1 MLLTLEA
8 LFLRSLASK
17 MEVVKDLDKW
27 TFVDDSIV
35 TIGTFDGVHRGH
47 KKLLEKLSQFKS
59 QKGGKNVVF
68 TFEPHP
74 RKVLFPD
81 QTDLQLLSNLDEK
94 IELIKK
100 EGIDI
105 TIVYPFTTAFSQIE
119 PEKFIKEILVEKLK
133 VKTLVIGYDH
143 KFGKDRKGDI
153 NTFKANAGKYGYE
166 VFEIP
171 AEEINDINIS
181 STKIRKALFDGDV
194 QSAAEFLGYT
204 YFINGYIVHG
214 KKLGKKISFPTANI
228 VLPDKDKLVPKN
240 GVYLVGVEV
249 EGFKGY
255 GMMNVGTNPTT
266 DTDEKTKLEVNIFNF
281 DKDIYGE
288 LIKVEFIQR
297 LRDEMKFNSIEE
309 LITAIKND
317 EINCK
322 RILNIS

>member
-1 MLLTLEA
+1 
-8 LFLRSLASK
+8 
-17 MEVVKDLDKW
+17 MEVVKDLNNW
-27 TFVDDSIV
+27 NFVDNSIL
-35 TIGTFDGVHRGH
+35 TIGTFDGVHLGH
-47 KKLLEKLSQFKS
+47 KKLLKRLNQIKAEKEGKS
-59 QKGGKNVVF
+59 VVF
-68 TFEPHP
+68 TFDPHP

-81 QTDLQLLSNLDEK
+81 QKDLQLLSNLDEK

-105 TIVYPFTTAFSQIE
+105 VIVYPFTTAFSHIE
-119 PEKFIKEILVEKLK
+119 PEKFIKETLVEKLK

-153 NTFKANAGKYGYE
+153 NTFKANASKYGYE
-166 VFEIP
+166 VEEIP

-181 STKIRKALFDGDV
+181 STKIRKSLFDGDV
-194 QSAAEFLGYT
+194 KEASAFLGYT
-204 YFINGYIVHG
+204 YFINGYVVHG

-249 EGFKGY
+249 KGFKGY

-266 DTDEKTKLEVNIFNF
+266 DTDEKIKLEVNIFNF

-288 LIKVEFIQR
+288 AIKVEFIER
-297 LRDEMKFNSIEE
+297 LRDEKKFNSIEE
-309 LITAIKND
+309 LIAAIKND

>member
-1 MLLTLEA
+1 
-8 LFLRSLASK
+8 
-17 MEVVKDLDKW
+17 MEVVKNLDNWKS
-27 TFVDDSIV
+27 VDNSIV

-47 KKLLEKLSQFKS
+47 KKLLRRLNQIKDE
-59 QKGGKNVVF
+59 KGGKSVVF
-68 TFEPHP
+68 TFDPHP

-81 QTDLQLLSNLDEK
+81 QKDLQLLSNLDEK
-94 IELIKK
+94 IELIGK

-105 TIVYPFTTAFSQIE
+105 VIIYPFTTAFSQIE

-153 NTFKANAGKYGYE
+153 NTFKANASKYGYE
-166 VFEIP
+166 VEEIP
-171 AEEINDINIS
+171 AEEINAINIS
-181 STKIRKALFDGDV
+181 STKIRKSLFDGDV
-194 QSAAEFLGYT
+194 KEASAFLGYT
-204 YFINGYIVHG
+204 YFINGYVVHG

-266 DTDEKTKLEVNIFNF
+266 DTDEKIKLEVNIFNF

-288 LIKVEFIQR
+288 AIKVEFIER
-297 LRDEMKFNSIEE
+297 LRDEKKFNSIEE
-309 LITAIKND
+309 LIAAIKND

-322 RILNIS
+322 RILNMS

>member
-1 MLLTLEA
+1 
-8 LFLRSLASK
+8 
-17 MEVVKDLDKW
+17 MEVVKDLDNW
-27 TFVDDSIV
+27 SFVDDSIV

-47 KKLLEKLSQFKS
+47 KKLLQKLIQIRSV
-59 QKGGKNVVF
+59 KGGKTVVF

-81 QTDLQLLSNLDEK
+81 QTDLQLLSNLEEK

-105 TIVYPFTTAFSQIE
+105 VIVFPFTKAFSQIE
-119 PEKFIKEILVEKLK
+119 PEKFIREILVEKLK

-153 NTFKANAGKYGYE
+153 NTFKEYSDKYNFSVE
-166 VFEIP
+166 EIP

-181 STKIRKALFDGDV
+181 STKIRKSLFEGDIKGA
-194 QSAAEFLGYT
+194 SAFLGYN
-204 YFINGYIVHG
+204 YFINGIVVHG
-214 KKLGKKISFPTANI
+214 KKLGKTISFPTANI
-228 VLPDKDKLVPKN
+228 AIADRDKLIPKN

-249 EGFKGY
+249 EDFKGF

-266 DTDEKTKLEVNIFNF
+266 DSDEKLKLEVNIFNF
-281 DKDIYGE
+281 DKDIYGHF
-288 LIKVEFIQR
+288 IKVEFIER
-297 LRDEMKFNSIEE
+297 LRDGKKFNSIEE

-322 RILNIS
+322 RILNI

>member
-1 MLLTLEA
+1 
-8 LFLRSLASK
+8 
-17 MEVVKDLDKW
+17 MEVVKNLDNW
-27 TFVDDSIV
+27 SFVDNSIV

-47 KKLLEKLSQFKS
+47 KKLLQRLQQIKAKN
-59 QKGGKNVVF
+59 GGKSVVF
-68 TFEPHP
+68 TFDPHP

-81 QTDLQLLSNLDEK
+81 QRDLQLLSNLDEK
-94 IELIKK
+94 IELISR
-100 EGIDI
+100 ENIDI
-105 TIVYPFTTAFSQIE
+105 VIVYPFTTAFSHIE

-153 NTFKANAGKYGYE
+153 NTFKANASKYGYE
-166 VFEIP
+166 VEEIP

-194 QSAAEFLGYT
+194 KNAAAFLGYN
-204 YFINGYIVHG
+204 YFINGIVVHG
-214 KKLGKKISFPTANI
+214 KKLAKTLNFPTANI
-228 VLPDKDKLVPKN
+228 VIPDADKLIPKH

-249 EGFKGY
+249 EGFKGF

-266 DTDEKTKLEVNIFNF
+266 DTDEKLKLEVNIFNF
-281 DKDIYGE
+281 DKDIYGRE
-288 LIKVEFIQR
+288 IKVEFMER
-297 LRDEMKFNSIEE
+297 LRDEIKFNSIEE
-309 LITAIKND
+309 LVAAIKND

>member
-1 MLLTLEA
+1 
-8 LFLRSLASK
+8 
-17 MEVVKDLDKW
+17 MEVVKDLDNW
-27 TFVDDSIV
+27 SFVDDSII

-47 KKLLEKLSQFKS
+47 KKLLQMLDQIKAKN
-59 QKGGKNVVF
+59 GGKSVVF

-81 QTDLQLLSNLDEK
+81 QTDLKLLSNLDEK
-94 IELIKK
+94 IELI
-100 EGIDI
+100 EREQIDAV
-105 TIVYPFTTAFSQIE
+105 IVYPFTTHFSQIE

-153 NTFKANAGKYGYE
+153 NTFKNASGKYGFDVY
-166 VFEIP
+166 EIP

-194 QSAAEFLGYT
+194 KNASAFLGYD
-204 YFINGYIVHG
+204 YFINGIVVHG
-214 KKLGKKISFPTANI
+214 KKLGKTISFPTANI
-228 VLPDKDKLVPKN
+228 AIPDADKMIPKN

-249 EGFKGY
+249 EDFKGF

-266 DTDEKTKLEVNIFNF
+266 DKDEKLKLEVNIFNF
-281 DKDIYGE
+281 DKDIYGRF
-288 LIKVEFIQR
+288 IKVEFIER
-297 LRDEMKFNSIEE
+297 LRDEKKFNSIEE

-317 EINCK
+317 ETNCK

>member
-1 MLLTLEA
+1 
-8 LFLRSLASK
+8 
-17 MEVVKDLDKW
+17 MEVVKNLDNW
-27 TFVDDSIV
+27 SSVDDSIV

-47 KKLLEKLSQFKS
+47 KKLLQKLIQISR
-59 QKGGKNVVF
+59 QKGGKSVVF
-68 TFEPHP
+68 TFDPHP

-81 QTDLQLLSNLDEK
+81 QKDLQLLSNPDEK
-94 IELIKK
+94 TELISK
-100 EGIDI
+100 EGIDAV
-105 TIVYPFTTAFSQIE
+105 IVYPFTTAFSHIQ

-153 NTFKANAGKYGYE
+153 TTFKANASKYGYE
-166 VFEIP
+166 VEEIP

-181 STKIRKALFDGDV
+181 STKIRRSLFEGDV
-194 QSAAEFLGYT
+194 KEAAAFLGYT
-204 YFINGYIVHG
+204 YFINGYVVHG

-249 EGFKGY
+249 EGFKGF

-266 DTDEKTKLEVNIFNF
+266 DTDEKIKLEVNIFNF

-288 LIKVEFIQR
+288 AIKVEFIER
-297 LRDEMKFNSIEE
+297 LRDEKKFNSIEE

>member
-1 MLLTLEA
+1 
-8 LFLRSLASK
+8 
-17 MEVVKDLDKW
+17 MEVVKDLDNW
-27 TFVDDSIV
+27 SFVDDSII

-47 KKLLEKLSQFKS
+47 KKLLQMLGEIKAKN
-59 QKGGKNVVF
+59 GGKSVVF

-81 QTDLQLLSNLDEK
+81 QTDLKLLSNLDEK
-94 IELIKK
+94 IELI
-100 EGIDI
+100 EREQIDAV
-105 TIVYPFTTAFSQIE
+105 IVYPFTTIFSQIE

-153 NTFKANAGKYGYE
+153 NTFKNASGKYGFDVY
-166 VFEIP
+166 EIP

-194 QSAAEFLGYT
+194 KNASTFLGYN
-204 YFINGYIVHG
+204 YFINGIVVHG
-214 KKLGKKISFPTANI
+214 KKLGKTLSFPTANI
-228 VLPDKDKLVPKN
+228 AIPDADKMIPKN

-249 EGFKGY
+249 EGFKGF

-266 DTDEKTKLEVNIFNF
+266 DKDEKLKLEVNIFNF
-281 DKDIYGE
+281 DKDIYGRF
-288 LIKVEFIQR
+288 IKVEFIER
-297 LRDEMKFNSIEE
+297 LRDEKKFNSIEE

>member
-1 MLLTLEA
+1 M
-8 LFLRSLASK
+8 
-17 MEVVKDLDKW
+17 VKYIDNW
-27 TFVDDSIV
+27 SFVDNSIV

-47 KKLLEKLSQFKS
+47 KKLLQKLIQIRNI
-59 QKGGKNVVF
+59 KGGKSVVF

-81 QTDLQLLSNLDEK
+81 QSDLQLLSNLEEK

-105 TIVYPFTTAFSQIE
+105 VIVFPFTAAFSQIE

-153 NTFKANAGKYGYE
+153 NTFKELSGNYNFSVE
-166 VFEIP
+166 EIP

-181 STKIRKALFDGDV
+181 STKIRKSLFDGDIKG
-194 QSAAEFLGYT
+194 AAAFLGYN
-204 YFINGYIVHG
+204 YFINGKVVHG
-214 KKLGKKISFPTANI
+214 KKLGKTISFPTANI
-228 VLPDKDKLVPKN
+228 GIEDKDKLIPKN

-249 EGFKGY
+249 EGFKGF

-266 DTDEKTKLEVNIFNF
+266 DTDEKLKLEVNIFNF
-281 DKDIYGE
+281 DKDIYGTP
-288 LIKVEFIQR
+288 IKVEFIER
-297 LRDEMKFNSIEE
+297 LRDEKKFNTIEE

-322 RILNIS
+322 RILNI